1 MKYII
6 LVAIIYG
13 IYKFTQTKKVL
24 DMRKMDQLSKEED
37 DEGFTEYEEVE

>member
-1 MKYII
+1 MKFII

-13 IYKFTQTKKVL
+13 FYKFTQTKKAL
-24 DMRKMDQLSKEED
+24 DTRKTDQLNKEED